1 MDIQINT
8 ANNLEGRQAATERLE
23 ALVSDRLSRF
33 EDRLT
38 RVELHVGDENG
49 ERSNGADIR
58 CQIEAR
64 PAGHDPVSVTDQ
76 SDSIDQAAAGAL
88 GKLTTALDRTFGK
101 ATNRKGH

>member
-8 ANNLEGRQAATERLE
+8 SNNLEGRQAIIDELE
-23 ALVSDRLSRF
+23 ATVRDRLSRF

-49 ERSNGADIR
+49 ERSVGGDIR

-64 PAGHDPVSVTDQ
+64 PAGQGPVSVSDQ
-76 SDSIDQAAAGAL
+76 SDSIDQAASGAL
-88 GKLTTALDRTFGK
+88 TKLTTALDRSFGK
-101 ATNRKGH
+101 TTNRKGH